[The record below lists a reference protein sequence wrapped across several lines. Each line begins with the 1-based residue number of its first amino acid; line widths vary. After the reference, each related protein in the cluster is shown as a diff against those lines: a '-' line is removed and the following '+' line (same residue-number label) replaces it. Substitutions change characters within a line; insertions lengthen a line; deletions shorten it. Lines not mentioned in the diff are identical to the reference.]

1 MGAAGDS
8 IDTESDP
15 LGMLSPTE
23 ETADESQLSWR
34 EKRRLRKERKQQEQA
49 RKVAEK
55 AGVIHDLVMDDIE
68 LGEDF
73 EELDTYPVS
82 PPFSY
87 VRILFDKRDYSRFY
101 YVVEPKASEQ
111 EKQDLQTIQD
121 VLQRALNIS
130 RETLEEGQDEFLHQA
145 VDDIL
150 DAYRLPSRKSNR
162 EKIHYYIE
170 RDLVGYGRIDTM
182 MHDPN
187 IEDVSCD
194 GPGVE
199 VFVYHRRFESL
210 RTNVLWTDEFELER
224 YIIRMAQRCGKHI
237 SIAEPLLDATLMD
250 GSRIV
255 MTLGREVST
264 KGSTFTIRRFRDEPF
279 TPVDLLDFKTYSAM
293 QIAFFWLA
301 MQYGMSM
308 LFVGGTASGKTTSL
322 NACSLFLPWQHKI
335 VSIEET
341 RELNLPHPNWI
352 PGCTR
357 EGFGGESA
365 MAGVKAPGVVDM
377 YDLLRAA
384 LRERPEYIIV
394 GEIRGA
400 EAYVLFQAMATGHT
414 TYSTFHADSIQSL
427 VHRLENKPIEIPRVL
442 IPSLDA
448 ISIQIQTRVG
458 GKRVRRGKN
467 IVEIIGIDPHSH
479 ELLTNEAFRW
489 DNKTDEFVFTGK
501 SYVFEKIM
509 MKANLNRVE
518 IMDETKRRQLVLEWC
533 LKKGIRDFRDFA
545 RVVSEYYV
553 HPEDVMRQV
562 YADLQV
568 GGRRRRR
575 RAVQRDLD
583 LSGVREEAEGVD
595 LTEFPTGVQQK
606 FQKRMAQEEARR
618 AKAEVS
624 ITDAAEEARPALEA
638 KETAQRAKAEAK
650 LDRDLLKAQ
659 ARYAPLRQLG
669 PIAAQLGLADV
680 SNLSVVREAGRLLK
694 SCNRELVARAKSE
707 AKLVKLAGNP
717 EKQAQTAAKE
727 EARQAKA
734 MTKLQGELAKRVGR
748 SANPSWWHRFK
759 K

>member
-1 MGAAGDS
+1 MSAASETLDAGS
-8 IDTESDP
+8 GL
-15 LGMLSPTE
+15 LGVE
-23 ETADESQLSWR
+23 EEKVDESKLSWLQR
-34 EKRRLRKERKQQEQA
+34 RRLNKQRKAEERK
-49 RKVAEK
+49 RKAAEK
-55 AGVIHDLVMDDIE
+55 EGVIHDLVMDDIE
-68 LGEDF
+68 IGEDF
-73 EELDTYPVS
+73 EELDTYPVR

-87 VRILFDKRDYSRFY
+87 VRVLFDKRDYSRFY
-101 YVVEPKASEQ
+101 YVVEPKATKQ
-111 EKQDLQTIQD
+111 ETEDLNTIKE
-121 VLQRALNIS
+121 VLQRALNINK
-130 RETLEEGQDEFLHQA
+130 ETLDESQEDFLKQA

-150 DAYRLPSRKSNR
+150 DSYRLKSRKSNR
-162 EKIHYYIE
+162 DKIHYYIE
-170 RDLVGYGRIDTM
+170 RDLIGYGLIETM
-182 MHDPN
+182 MRDPN

-199 VFVYHRRFESL
+199 IFVYHRRFESL
-210 RTNVLWTDEFELER
+210 RTNVMWEDELELEQ

-279 TPVDLLDFKTYSAM
+279 TPVDLLEFKTFSSM

-357 EGFGGESA
+357 QGFGGESGGT
-365 MAGVKAPGVVDM
+365 GVKAAGEVDM

-442 IPSLDA
+442 IPALDG

-458 GKRVRRGKN
+458 GKRVRRNKG
-467 IVEIIGIDPHSH
+467 IIEIIGIDPHSH

-489 DNKTDEFVFTGK
+489 DNTVDEFLFTGK
-501 SYVFEKIM
+501 SYILEKIM

-518 IMDETKRRQLVLEWC
+518 IMDEMKRRQLVIEWC
-533 LKKGIRDFRDFA
+533 LKKSIRDYKDFA
-545 RVVSEYYV
+545 RVVAEYYV

-562 YADLQV
+562 YEDMQV
-568 GGRRRRR
+568 GGKKRRRK
-575 RAVQRDLD
+575 VEDRDLD
-583 LSGVREEAEGVD
+583 LSRSDDDEVDVSDFPPKVR
-595 LTEFPTGVQQK
+595 QK
-606 FQKRMAQEEARR
+606 YQTR
-618 AKAEVS
+618 
-624 ITDAAEEARPALEA
+624 EA
-638 KETAQRAKAEAK
+638 KEQATRAKNDAKISQTDDPTKRAKLIAKEEVRREKVEAKLENDMIKDQAYYVPLKQLKPLAKQIDLGDVSSLNDVEGRRVLKSVRSELNKRAKAEAK
-650 LDRDLLKAQ
+650 IANLSDDKKSSAIENEESRKEKAMVSLK
-659 ARYAPLRQLG
+659 
-669 PIAAQLGLADV
+669 
-680 SNLSVVREAGRLLK
+680 SNLA
-694 SCNRELVARAKSE
+694 NRV
-707 AKLVKLAGNP
+707 
-717 EKQAQTAAKE
+717 Q
-727 EARQAKA
+727 
-734 MTKLQGELAKRVGR
+734 R
-748 SANPSWWHRFK
+748 SANPRWWHK
-759 K
+759 WL

>member
-1 MGAAGDS
+1 MSASKETLDAGS
-8 IDTESDP
+8 TLIE
-15 LGMLSPTE
+15 E
-23 ETADESQLSWR
+23 ETQEVDESKLSWLER
-34 EKRRLRKERKQQEQA
+34 RRLKKQRAAAQ
-49 RKVAEK
+49 KS
-55 AGVIHDLVMDDIE
+55 GVIHDLVMDDIE
-68 LGEDF
+68 IGEDF
-73 EELDTYPVS
+73 EELDTYPVR

-87 VRILFDKRDYSRFY
+87 VRVLFDKRDYSRFY
-101 YVVEPKASEQ
+101 YVVEPKASKQ
-111 EKQDLQTIQD
+111 ELDDLETIKT
-121 VLQRALNIS
+121 VLQRALNIN
-130 RETLEEGQDEFLHQA
+130 RETLDETQEDFLKQA

-150 DAYRLPSRKSNR
+150 NSYRLPSRKSNR
-162 EKIHYYIE
+162 AKIHYYIE
-170 RDLVGYGRIDTM
+170 RDLIGYGKIETM
-182 MHDPN
+182 MRDPN

-199 VFVYHRRFESL
+199 IFVYHRRFESL
-210 RTNVLWTDEFELER
+210 RTNVMWEDELELEQ

-279 TPVDLLDFKTYSAM
+279 TPVDLLEFKTFSSM

-357 EGFGGESA
+357 QGFGGEGSSGGGKSA
-365 MAGVKAPGVVDM
+365 GEVDM

-394 GEIRGA
+394 GEIRGE

-442 IPSLDA
+442 IPALDG

-458 GKRVRRGKN
+458 GKRVRRNKA

-489 DNKTDEFVFTGK
+489 DNTIDEYVFTGK
-501 SYVFEKIM
+501 SYIFEKIM

-518 IMDETKRRQLVLEWC
+518 IMDETKRRQLVIEWC
-533 LKKGIRDFRDFA
+533 LKKGIRDYKDFA
-545 RVVSEYYV
+545 RVVAEYYV

-562 YADLQV
+562 YEDMQV
-568 GGRRRRR
+568 GGKKRRRKVEDRN
-575 RAVQRDLD
+575 LD
-583 LSGVREEAEGVD
+583 LSSEDDDVDVGDFPPNVR
-595 LTEFPTGVQQK
+595 QK
-606 FQKRMAQEEARR
+606 YQKR
-618 AKAEVS
+618 
-624 ITDAAEEARPALEA
+624 EA
-638 KETAQRAKAEAK
+638 KEQATRAKNDAKVSQTDDPTKRSKLISNEEIRRDKVEIKLQNDLLKDQAYYVPLKQLTPLAKEIDLGDISSLNEVEGRRMLNGVRSELNKRASAAVKIEKSSDDMQRAKAVE
-650 LDRDLLKAQ
+650 
-659 ARYAPLRQLG
+659 
-669 PIAAQLGLADV
+669 
-680 SNLSVVREAGRLLK
+680 N
-694 SCNRELVARAKSE
+694 
-707 AKLVKLAGNP
+707 
-717 EKQAQTAAKE
+717 E
-727 EARQAKA
+727 EARMSKA
-734 MTKLQGELAKRVGR
+734 MVGLKSSLANRVQR
-748 SANPSWWHRFK
+748 SANPRWWHK
-759 K
+759 WL

>member
-1 MGAAGDS
+1 MSAASETLDAGS
-8 IDTESDP
+8 GL
-15 LGMLSPTE
+15 LGVE
-23 ETADESQLSWR
+23 EEKVDESKLSWLQR
-34 EKRRLRKERKQQEQA
+34 RRLNKQRKAEERK
-49 RKVAEK
+49 RKAAEK
-55 AGVIHDLVMDDIE
+55 EGVIHDLVMDDIE
-68 LGEDF
+68 IGEDF
-73 EELDTYPVS
+73 EELDTYPVR

-87 VRILFDKRDYSRFY
+87 VRVLFDKRDYSRFY
-101 YVVEPKASEQ
+101 YVVEPKATKQ
-111 EKQDLQTIQD
+111 ETEDLNTIKE
-121 VLQRALNIS
+121 VLQRALNINK
-130 RETLEEGQDEFLHQA
+130 ETLDESQEDFLKQA

-150 DAYRLPSRKSNR
+150 DSYRLKSRKSNR
-162 EKIHYYIE
+162 DKIHYYIE
-170 RDLVGYGRIDTM
+170 RDLIGYGLIETM
-182 MHDPN
+182 MRDPN

-199 VFVYHRRFESL
+199 IFVYHRRFESL
-210 RTNVLWTDEFELER
+210 RTNIMWEDELELEQ

-279 TPVDLLDFKTYSAM
+279 TPVDLLEFKTFSSM

-357 EGFGGESA
+357 QGFGGESGGT
-365 MAGVKAPGVVDM
+365 GVKAAGEVDM

-442 IPSLDA
+442 IPALDG

-458 GKRVRRGKN
+458 GKRVRRNKG
-467 IVEIIGIDPHSH
+467 IIEIIGIDPHSH

-489 DNKTDEFVFTGK
+489 DNTVDEFLFTGK
-501 SYVFEKIM
+501 SYILEKIM

-518 IMDETKRRQLVLEWC
+518 IMDEMKRRQLVIEWC
-533 LKKGIRDFRDFA
+533 LKKSIRDYKDFA
-545 RVVSEYYV
+545 RVVAEYYV

-562 YADLQV
+562 YEDMQV
-568 GGRRRRR
+568 GGKKRRRK
-575 RAVQRDLD
+575 VEDRDLD
-583 LSGVREEAEGVD
+583 LSRSDDDEVDVSDFPPKVR
-595 LTEFPTGVQQK
+595 QK
-606 FQKRMAQEEARR
+606 YQTR
-618 AKAEVS
+618 
-624 ITDAAEEARPALEA
+624 EA
-638 KETAQRAKAEAK
+638 KEQATRAKNDAKISQTDDPTKRAKLIAKEEVRREKVEAKLENDMIKDQAYYVPLKQLKPLAKQIDLGDVSSLNDVEGRRVLKSVRSELNKRAKAEAK
-650 LDRDLLKAQ
+650 IANLSDDKKSSAIENEESRKEKAMVSLK
-659 ARYAPLRQLG
+659 
-669 PIAAQLGLADV
+669 
-680 SNLSVVREAGRLLK
+680 SNLA
-694 SCNRELVARAKSE
+694 NRV
-707 AKLVKLAGNP
+707 
-717 EKQAQTAAKE
+717 Q
-727 EARQAKA
+727 
-734 MTKLQGELAKRVGR
+734 R
-748 SANPSWWHRFK
+748 SANPRWWHK
-759 K
+759 WL

>member
-1 MGAAGDS
+1 MSASKETLDAGS
-8 IDTESDP
+8 SL
-15 LGMLSPTE
+15 LGE
-23 ETADESQLSWR
+23 EQQIDESKLSWLQ
-34 EKRRLRKERKQQEQA
+34 RRKLRKQRA
-49 RKVAEK
+49 AAEK
-55 AGVIHDLVMDDIE
+55 DGVIHDLVMDDIE
-68 LGEDF
+68 IGEDF
-73 EELDTYPVS
+73 EELDTYPVY

-87 VRILFDKRDYSRFY
+87 VRVLFDKRDYSRFY
-101 YVVEPKASEQ
+101 YVVEPKASKQEQ
-111 EKQDLQTIQD
+111 EDLDTIKT
-121 VLQRALNIS
+121 VLQRALNIN
-130 RETLEEGQDEFLHQA
+130 RETLEETQEDFLKQA

-150 DAYRLPSRKSNR
+150 DSYRLKSRKSNR
-162 EKIHYYIE
+162 AKIHYFIE
-170 RDLVGYGRIDTM
+170 RDLIGYGKIDTM
-182 MHDPN
+182 MRDPN

-199 VFVYHRRFESL
+199 IFVYHRRFESL
-210 RTNVLWTDEFELER
+210 RTNVMWEDELELEQ
-224 YIIRMAQRCGKHI
+224 YLIRMAQRCGKHI

-279 TPVDLLDFKTYSAM
+279 TPVDLLEFKTFSSM

-357 EGFGGESA
+357 QGFGGEGSA
-365 MAGVKAPGVVDM
+365 GGGKAAGEVDM

-442 IPSLDA
+442 IPALDG

-458 GKRVRRGKN
+458 GKRVRRNKG
-467 IVEIIGIDPHSH
+467 IIEIIGIDPHSH

-489 DNKTDEFVFTGK
+489 DNTVDEYIFTGK
-501 SYVFEKIM
+501 SYIFEKIM

-518 IMDETKRRQLVLEWC
+518 IMDETKRRQLVIEWC
-533 LKKGIRDFRDFA
+533 LKKGIRDYKDFA
-545 RVVSEYYV
+545 RVVAEYYV

-562 YADLQV
+562 YEDMQV
-568 GGRRRRR
+568 GGKKRRKKV
-575 RAVQRDLD
+575 ADRDMD
-583 LSGVREEAEGVD
+583 LSRDEEEVDVADFPPKVRQKYQTREAKEQATRAKND
-595 LTEFPTGVQQK
+595 ANISKTDDPT
-606 FQKRMAQEEARR
+606 KRSKLIANEEARR
-618 AKAEVS
+618 EKV
-624 ITDAAEEARPALEA
+624 EARLQNDLLKDQAYYVPLKQLTPLA
-638 KETAQRAKAEAK
+638 KDIDLGDVSSLNDVEGRRMLKNVRAELNKRAKATMNIEKLTDEKRSKAVEAEES
-650 LDRDLLKAQ
+650 RVNKAM
-659 ARYAPLRQLG
+659 
-669 PIAAQLGLADV
+669 V
-680 SNLSVVREAGRLLK
+680 SLK
-694 SCNRELVARAKSE
+694 SSLANRV
-707 AKLVKLAGNP
+707 
-717 EKQAQTAAKE
+717 Q
-727 EARQAKA
+727 
-734 MTKLQGELAKRVGR
+734 R
-748 SANPSWWHRFK
+748 SANPRWWHK
-759 K
+759 WL

>member
-1 MGAAGDS
+1 MSAAKETMDGASALIGEEEEQ
-8 IDTESDP
+8 ID
-15 LGMLSPTE
+15 
-23 ETADESQLSWR
+23 ETKLSWR
-34 EKRRLRKERKQQEQA
+34 ERRRLNKQRKAEAKKRKA
-49 RKVAEK
+49 AEK
-55 AGVIHDLVMDDIE
+55 DGVIHDLVMDDIE
-68 LGEDF
+68 IGEDF
-73 EELDTYPVS
+73 EELDTYPVR

-87 VRILFDKRDYSRFY
+87 VRVLFDKRDYSRFY
-101 YVVEPKASEQ
+101 YVVEPKATKQ
-111 EKQDLQTIQD
+111 ENEDLQTIKD
-121 VLQRALNIS
+121 VLQRALNIE
-130 RETLEEGQDEFLHQA
+130 RDTLDESQEDFLKQA

-150 DAYRLPSRKSNR
+150 DSYRLKSRKSNR
-162 EKIHYYIE
+162 QKIHYYIE
-170 RDLVGYGRIDTM
+170 RDLIGYGKIDTM
-182 MHDPN
+182 MKDPN

-199 VFVYHRRFESL
+199 IFVYHRRFESL
-210 RTNVLWTDEFELER
+210 RTNVMWEDELELEQ

-279 TPVDLLDFKTYSAM
+279 TPVDLLEFKTFSSM

-357 EGFGGESA
+357 QGFGGESA
-365 MAGVKAPGVVDM
+365 GSGTKAPGEVDM

-442 IPSLDA
+442 IPALDG

-458 GKRVRRGKN
+458 GKRVRRNKG
-467 IVEIIGIDPHSH
+467 IIEIIGIDPHSH

-489 DNKTDEFVFTGK
+489 DNTVDEYIFTGK
-501 SYVFEKIM
+501 SYIFEKIM

-518 IMDETKRRQLVLEWC
+518 IMDETKRRQLVIEWC
-533 LKKGIRDFRDFA
+533 LKKGIRDYKDFA
-545 RVVSEYYV
+545 RVVAEYYV
-553 HPEDVMRQV
+553 HPEDVMRRV
-562 YADLQV
+562 YEDMQV
-568 GGRRRRR
+568 GGKKRRRK
-575 RAVQRDLD
+575 VEDRDLD
-583 LSGVREEAEGVD
+583 LSRSDDSEVDVADFPPKVR
-595 LTEFPTGVQQK
+595 QK
-606 FQKRMAQEEARR
+606 YQTR
-618 AKAEVS
+618 
-624 ITDAAEEARPALEA
+624 EA
-638 KETAQRAKAEAK
+638 KEQASRAKNDAK
-650 LDRDLLKAQ
+650 ISQTDDPTKRANLIAKEEQRRTKVETRLQSDLLKDQ
-659 ARYAPLRQLG
+659 AYYVPLKQLK
-669 PIAAQLGLADV
+669 PLAKQISLGDV
-680 SNLSVVREAGRLLK
+680 SSLNEVEGRRMLK
-694 SCNRELVARAKSE
+694 DIRSEMNKKSKAETKISKLDASDSKEKAISSEEDRASKALNSLK
-707 AKLVKLAGNP
+707 AKLAN
-717 EKQAQTAAKE
+717 
-727 EARQAKA
+727 
-734 MTKLQGELAKRVGR
+734 RVQR
-748 SANPSWWHRFK
+748 SANPRWWHSWL
-759 K
+759 

>member
-23 ETADESQLSWR
+23 ETVDESQLSWR
-34 EKRRLRKERKQQEQA
+34 EKRRLRKVRKQQEQA
-49 RKVAEK
+49 RKGAEK

-130 RETLEEGQDEFLHQA
+130 RETLEEGQEEFLHQA

-170 RDLVGYGRIDTM
+170 RDLVGYGLIDTM

-210 RTNVLWTDEFELER
+210 RTNVLWSDEFELER

-458 GKRVRRGKN
+458 GKRVRRCKN

-489 DNKTDEFVFTGK
+489 DNATDEFVFTGK
-501 SYVFEKIM
+501 SYVLEKIM
-509 MKANLNRVE
+509 LKANLNRVE
-518 IMDETKRRQLVLEWC
+518 IMDEIKRRQLVMEWC
-533 LKKGIRDFRDFA
+533 LKKSIRDYRDFA

-553 HPEDVMRQV
+553 HPEDVMRRV

-568 GGRRRRR
+568 GGRKRRRK
-575 RAVQRDLD
+575 VKERDLD
-583 LSGVREEAEGVD
+583 LSGAGAADEGVD
-595 LTEFPTGVQQK
+595 IAEFPAGVQQK
-606 FQKRMAQEEARR
+606 FQKRFAKEEAARAKADARAAATDDEAKRAKLEAKEAARR
-618 AKAEVS
+618 AKS
-624 ITDAAEEARPALEA
+624 DAYLE
-638 KETAQRAKAEAK
+638 
-650 LDRDLLKAQ
+650 RDMLKAQ
-659 ARYAPLRQLG
+659 MRYAPLRQLT
-669 PIAAQLGLADV
+669 PAVAQLGIGDV
-680 SNLSVVREAGRLLK
+680 SSLSVREAGRMLK
-694 SCNRELVARAKSE
+694 SCNRELSARNKAE
-707 AKLVKLAGNP
+707 ARQVKLASSP
-717 EKQAQTAAKE
+717 DKQASAAAKE

-734 MTKLQGELAKRVGR
+734 TTKLQAELAKRVER
-748 SANPSWWHRFK
+748 SANPSWWHRWF
-759 K
+759 

>member
-1 MGAAGDS
+1 MSASKETLDAGS
-8 IDTESDP
+8 SLI
-15 LGMLSPTE
+15 E
-23 ETADESQLSWR
+23 EEAQEVDESKLSWLER
-34 EKRRLRKERKQQEQA
+34 RRLKKQRAAAQ
-49 RKVAEK
+49 KS
-55 AGVIHDLVMDDIE
+55 GVIHDLVMDDIE
-68 LGEDF
+68 IGEDF
-73 EELDTYPVS
+73 EELDTYPVH

-87 VRILFDKRDYSRFY
+87 VRVLFDKRDYSRFY
-101 YVVEPKASEQ
+101 YVVEPKASKQ
-111 EKQDLQTIQD
+111 ELEDLDTIKT
-121 VLQRALNIS
+121 VLQRALNIN
-130 RETLEEGQDEFLHQA
+130 RETLEETQEDFLKQA

-150 DAYRLPSRKSNR
+150 NSYRLPSRKSNR
-162 EKIHYYIE
+162 AKIHYYIE
-170 RDLVGYGRIDTM
+170 RDMIGYGKIETM
-182 MHDPN
+182 MRDPN

-199 VFVYHRRFESL
+199 IFVYHRRFESL
-210 RTNVLWTDEFELER
+210 RTNVMWEDELELER

-279 TPVDLLDFKTYSAM
+279 TPVDLLEFKTFSSM

-357 EGFGGESA
+357 QGFGGEGSSGGGKA
-365 MAGVKAPGVVDM
+365 AGEVDM

-394 GEIRGA
+394 GEIRGE

-442 IPSLDA
+442 IPALDG
-448 ISIQIQTRVG
+448 ISIQIQTRIS
-458 GKRVRRGKN
+458 GKRVRRNKA

-489 DNKTDEFVFTGK
+489 DNKTDEYVFTGK
-501 SYVFEKIM
+501 SYIFEKIM

-518 IMDETKRRQLVLEWC
+518 IMDETKRRQLVIEWC
-533 LKKGIRDFRDFA
+533 LKKGIRDYKDFA
-545 RVVSEYYV
+545 RVVAEYYV

-562 YADLQV
+562 YEDMQV
-568 GGRRRRR
+568 GGKKRRRK
-575 RAVQRDLD
+575 VEERDLD
-583 LSGVREEAEGVD
+583 LSSEDDDDVDVGDFPPNVR
-595 LTEFPTGVQQK
+595 QK
-606 FQKRMAQEEARR
+606 YQKR
-618 AKAEVS
+618 
-624 ITDAAEEARPALEA
+624 EA
-638 KETAQRAKAEAK
+638 KEQATRAKNDAKVSQTDDPTKRSKLISNEEIRRDKIEIKLQNDLLKDQAYYVPLKQLIPLAKEIDLGDISSLNEVEGRRMLKGVRSELNKRVSAAVKIEKSSDDMQRAKAVE
-650 LDRDLLKAQ
+650 
-659 ARYAPLRQLG
+659 
-669 PIAAQLGLADV
+669 
-680 SNLSVVREAGRLLK
+680 N
-694 SCNRELVARAKSE
+694 
-707 AKLVKLAGNP
+707 
-717 EKQAQTAAKE
+717 E
-727 EARQAKA
+727 EARMPKA
-734 MTKLQGELAKRVGR
+734 MIGLKSSLANRVQR
-748 SANPSWWHRFK
+748 SANPRWWHK
-759 K
+759 WL

>member
-1 MGAAGDS
+1 MSAAKETMENAS
-8 IDTESDP
+8 SL
-15 LGMLSPTE
+15 LGE
-23 ETADESQLSWR
+23 QDEQIDESKLSWLQR
-34 EKRRLRKERKQQEQA
+34 RKLNKQRKAEAKKRKA
-49 RKVAEK
+49 AENE
-55 AGVIHDLVMDDIE
+55 GVIHDLVMDDIE
-68 LGEDF
+68 IGEDF
-73 EELDTYPVS
+73 EELDTYPVY

-87 VRILFDKRDYSRFY
+87 VRVLFDKRDYSRFY
-101 YVVEPKASEQ
+101 YVVEPKASKQ
-111 EKQDLQTIQD
+111 EKEDLDTIKL
-121 VLQRALNIS
+121 VLQRALNIN
-130 RETLEEGQDEFLHQA
+130 RETLDETQEDFLKQA

-150 DAYRLPSRKSNR
+150 DSYRLKSRKSNR

-170 RDLVGYGRIDTM
+170 RDLLGYGKIDTM
-182 MHDPN
+182 MKDPN

-199 VFVYHRRFESL
+199 IFVYHRRFESL
-210 RTNVLWTDEFELER
+210 RTNVMWEDELELEQ

-237 SIAEPLLDATLMD
+237 SIAAPLLDATLMD

-279 TPVDLLDFKTYSAM
+279 TPVDLLEFKTFSSM

-357 EGFGGESA
+357 QGFGGESSGSGEKA
-365 MAGVKAPGVVDM
+365 AGEVDM

-442 IPSLDA
+442 IPALDG

-458 GKRVRRGKN
+458 GKRVRRNKA

-479 ELLTNEAFRW
+479 ELLTNEAFRR
-489 DNKTDEFVFTGK
+489 DNKTDEYVFTGK
-501 SYVFEKIM
+501 SYIFEKIM
-509 MKANLNRVE
+509 VKANLNRVE
-518 IMDETKRRQLVLEWC
+518 IMDETKRRQLVMEWC
-533 LKKGIRDFRDFA
+533 LKKGIRDYKDFA
-545 RVVSEYYV
+545 KVVAEYYV
-553 HPEDVMRQV
+553 HPEDVMRKV
-562 YADLQV
+562 YEDMQV
-568 GGRRRRR
+568 GGKKRRRK
-575 RAVQRDLD
+575 VEDRDMD
-583 LSGVREEAEGVD
+583 LSRDDEEVD
-595 LTEFPTGVQQK
+595 VGDFPPKARQK
-606 FQKRMAQEEARR
+606 YQTR
-618 AKAEVS
+618 
-624 ITDAAEEARPALEA
+624 EA
-638 KETAQRAKAEAK
+638 KEQATRARNDAKISQTDDPTKRAKLIKNEESRREK
-650 LDRDLLKAQ
+650 IELRLQNDLLKDQ
-659 ARYAPLRQLG
+659 AYYAPLKQLVPLTKEVDIG
-669 PIAAQLGLADV
+669 DV
-680 SNLSVVREAGRLLK
+680 SSLNEVEGRRILKRVLSEINARTKAAMNIEKSDEGQRSAAVEAEETRQSK
-694 SCNRELVARAKSE
+694 ALVALKTN
-707 AKLVKLAGNP
+707 LAN
-717 EKQAQTAAKE
+717 
-727 EARQAKA
+727 
-734 MTKLQGELAKRVGR
+734 RVQR
-748 SANPSWWHRFK
+748 SANPRWWHK
-759 K
+759 WL

>member
-1 MGAAGDS
+1 MSASKETLDAGS
-8 IDTESDP
+8 TLI
-15 LGMLSPTE
+15 E
-23 ETADESQLSWR
+23 EQSQEVDESKLSWL
-34 EKRRLRKERKQQEQA
+34 ERRQLKKQRAAAQ
-49 RKVAEK
+49 KS
-55 AGVIHDLVMDDIE
+55 GVIHDLVMDDIE
-68 LGEDF
+68 IGEDF
-73 EELDTYPVS
+73 EELDTYPVR

-87 VRILFDKRDYSRFY
+87 VRVLFDKRDYSRFY
-101 YVVEPKASEQ
+101 YVVEPKASKQ
-111 EKQDLQTIQD
+111 ELEDLDTIKT
-121 VLQRALNIS
+121 VLQRALNIN
-130 RETLEEGQDEFLHQA
+130 RETLEETQEDFLKQA

-150 DAYRLPSRKSNR
+150 NSYRLPSRKSNR
-162 EKIHYYIE
+162 AKIHYYIE
-170 RDLVGYGRIDTM
+170 RDMIGYGKIETM
-182 MHDPN
+182 MRDPN

-199 VFVYHRRFESL
+199 IFVYHRRFESL
-210 RTNVLWTDEFELER
+210 RTNVMWEDELELEQ

-264 KGSTFTIRRFRDEPF
+264 RGSTFTIRRFRDEPF
-279 TPVDLLDFKTYSAM
+279 TPVDLLEFKTFSSM

-357 EGFGGESA
+357 QGFGGEGSSGGGKA
-365 MAGVKAPGVVDM
+365 AGEVDM

-394 GEIRGA
+394 GEIRGE

-442 IPSLDA
+442 IPALDG

-458 GKRVRRGKN
+458 GKRVRRNKA

-489 DNKTDEFVFTGK
+489 DNTIDEYVFTGK
-501 SYVFEKIM
+501 SYIFEKIM

-518 IMDETKRRQLVLEWC
+518 IMDETKRRQLVIEWC
-533 LKKGIRDFRDFA
+533 LKKGIRDYKDFA
-545 RVVSEYYV
+545 RVVAEYYV

-562 YADLQV
+562 YEDMQV
-568 GGRRRRR
+568 GGKKRRRK
-575 RAVQRDLD
+575 VEDRDLD
-583 LSGVREEAEGVD
+583 LSSEDDDVDVGDFPPNVRQKYQKREAKEQATRAKNDAKVSQTDDPTKRSKLISNEETRRDKVEIKLQNDLLKDQAYYVPLKQLTPLAKEIDLGDISSLNEVEGRRMLNGVRSE
-595 LTEFPTGVQQK
+595 LN
-606 FQKRMAQEEARR
+606 KRASAAVKIEKSSDDMKR
-618 AKAEVS
+618 AKAVENEV
-624 ITDAAEEARPALEA
+624 ARMS
-638 KETAQRAKAEAK
+638 KAIV
-650 LDRDLLKAQ
+650 
-659 ARYAPLRQLG
+659 G
-669 PIAAQLGLADV
+669 
-680 SNLSVVREAGRLLK
+680 LK
-694 SCNRELVARAKSE
+694 SSLANRV
-707 AKLVKLAGNP
+707 
-717 EKQAQTAAKE
+717 Q
-727 EARQAKA
+727 
-734 MTKLQGELAKRVGR
+734 R
-748 SANPSWWHRFK
+748 SANPRWWHK
-759 K
+759 WL

>member
-1 MGAAGDS
+1 MSAAKETLDGASGL
-8 IDTESDP
+8 I
-15 LGMLSPTE
+15 GVE
-23 ETADESQLSWR
+23 EEQIDESKLSWR
-34 EKRRLRKERKQQEQA
+34 ERRKLNKQRKAEAKKRKA
-49 RKVAEK
+49 AEK
-55 AGVIHDLVMDDIE
+55 DGVIHDLVMDDIE
-68 LGEDF
+68 IGEDF
-73 EELDTYPVS
+73 EELDTYPVR

-87 VRILFDKRDYSRFY
+87 VRVLFDKRDYSRFY
-101 YVVEPKASEQ
+101 YVVEPKKTKQ
-111 EKQDLQTIQD
+111 EKEDLQVIKD
-121 VLQRALNIS
+121 VLQRALNIE
-130 RETLEEGQDEFLHQA
+130 RETLDESQEDFLKQA

-150 DAYRLPSRKSNR
+150 DSYRLKSRKSNR
-162 EKIHYYIE
+162 DKIHYYIE
-170 RDLVGYGRIDTM
+170 RDLIGYGKIDTM
-182 MHDPN
+182 MLDPN

-199 VFVYHRRFESL
+199 IFVYHRRFESL
-210 RTNVLWTDEFELER
+210 RTNVMWEDELELEQ

-279 TPVDLLDFKTYSAM
+279 TPVDLLEFKTFSSM

-357 EGFGGESA
+357 QGFGGESA
-365 MAGVKAPGVVDM
+365 GSGVKAAGEVDM

-442 IPSLDA
+442 IPALDG

-458 GKRVRRGKN
+458 GKRVRRNKG
-467 IVEIIGIDPHSH
+467 IIEIIGIDPHSH

-489 DNKTDEFVFTGK
+489 DNTVDEFVFTGK
-501 SYVFEKIM
+501 SYIFEKIM

-518 IMDETKRRQLVLEWC
+518 IMDETKRRQLVIEWC
-533 LKKGIRDFRDFA
+533 LKKGIRDYKDFA
-545 RVVSEYYV
+545 RVVAEYYV

-562 YADLQV
+562 YEDMQV
-568 GGRRRRR
+568 GGKKRRRKVEERN
-575 RAVQRDLD
+575 LD
-583 LSGVREEAEGVD
+583 LSSSDDSEVDVSDFPPKVRQKYQTREAKEQATRAKSDAKISQTDDPTKRANLIAKEEQRREKVETRLQSD
-595 LTEFPTGVQQK
+595 LLKDQGYYVPLKQLKPLAKQISLGDVSSLNDV
-606 FQKRMAQEEARR
+606 EARR
-618 AKAEVS
+618 MLKDVRSEMNKKSKAETNIS
-624 ITDAAEEARPALEA
+624 KLEA
-638 KETAQRAKAEAK
+638 SDKKEKAISSEEDRASKALNSLKAK
-650 LDRDLLKAQ
+650 LA
-659 ARYAPLRQLG
+659 
-669 PIAAQLGLADV
+669 
-680 SNLSVVREAGRLLK
+680 
-694 SCNRELVARAKSE
+694 NRV
-707 AKLVKLAGNP
+707 
-717 EKQAQTAAKE
+717 Q
-727 EARQAKA
+727 
-734 MTKLQGELAKRVGR
+734 R
-748 SANPSWWHRFK
+748 SANPRWWHSWL
-759 K
+759 

>member
-1 MGAAGDS
+1 MSAAKETMDEASALIG
-8 IDTESDP
+8 
-15 LGMLSPTE
+15 E
-23 ETADESQLSWR
+23 EEEQIDESKLSWR
-34 EKRRLRKERKQQEQA
+34 ERRKLNKQRKAEAKKRKA
-49 RKVAEK
+49 AEK
-55 AGVIHDLVMDDIE
+55 DGVIHDLVMDDIE
-68 LGEDF
+68 IGEDF
-73 EELDTYPVS
+73 EELDTYPVR
-82 PPFSY
+82 PPYSY
-87 VRILFDKRDYSRFY
+87 VRVLFDKRDYSRFY
-101 YVVEPKASEQ
+101 YVVEPKASKQ
-111 EKQDLQTIQD
+111 EKEDLQTIKD
-121 VLQRALNIS
+121 VLQRALNIE
-130 RETLEEGQDEFLHQA
+130 RDTLDESQEEFLKQA

-150 DAYRLPSRKSNR
+150 DSYRLKSRKSNR

-170 RDLVGYGRIDTM
+170 RDLIGYGKIDTM
-182 MHDPN
+182 MKDPN

-199 VFVYHRRFESL
+199 IFVYHRRFESL
-210 RTNVLWTDEFELER
+210 RTNVMWEDELELEQ

-279 TPVDLLDFKTYSAM
+279 TPVDLLEFKTFSSM

-357 EGFGGESA
+357 QGFGGESA
-365 MAGVKAPGVVDM
+365 GSGTKAPGEVDM

-442 IPSLDA
+442 IPALDG

-458 GKRVRRGKN
+458 GKRVRRNKG
-467 IVEIIGIDPHSH
+467 IIEIIGIDPHSH

-489 DNKTDEFVFTGK
+489 DNTVDEYVFTGK
-501 SYVFEKIM
+501 SYIFEKIM

-518 IMDETKRRQLVLEWC
+518 IMDETKRRQLVIEWC
-533 LKKGIRDFRDFA
+533 LKKGIRDYKDFA
-545 RVVSEYYV
+545 KVVAEYYV
-553 HPEDVMRQV
+553 HPEDVMRRV
-562 YADLQV
+562 YEDMQV
-568 GGRRRRR
+568 GGKKRRRK
-575 RAVQRDLD
+575 VEDRDLD
-583 LSGVREEAEGVD
+583 LSRSDDSEVDVSDFPPKVR
-595 LTEFPTGVQQK
+595 QK
-606 FQKRMAQEEARR
+606 YQTR
-618 AKAEVS
+618 
-624 ITDAAEEARPALEA
+624 EA
-638 KETAQRAKAEAK
+638 KE
-650 LDRDLLKAQ
+650 Q
-659 ARYAPLRQLG
+659 A
-669 PIAAQLGLADV
+669 
-680 SNLSVVREAGRLLK
+680 
-694 SCNRELVARAKSE
+694 ARAKND
-707 AKLVKLAGNP
+707 AKIS
-717 EKQAQTAAKE
+717 QTDDPTKRANLIAKE
-727 EARQAKA
+727 EQRRVKVE
-734 MTKLQGELAKRVGR
+734 TKLQGDLLKNQAYYVPLKQLKPLAKQISLGNVSSLNEVEGRRMLKDVSSEMNKRSKAETKISKLDASDSKEKAISSEEERASKALNSLKARLANRVQR
-748 SANPSWWHRFK
+748 SANPRWWHSWL
-759 K
+759 

>member
-1 MGAAGDS
+1 MSAAKETLDGASALIG
-8 IDTESDP
+8 
-15 LGMLSPTE
+15 E
-23 ETADESQLSWR
+23 EEEQIDESKLSWR
-34 EKRRLRKERKQQEQA
+34 ERRRLNKQRKAEAKKRKA
-49 RKVAEK
+49 AEK
-55 AGVIHDLVMDDIE
+55 DGVIHDLVMDDIDI
-68 LGEDF
+68 GEDF
-73 EELDTYPVS
+73 EELDTYPVR

-87 VRILFDKRDYSRFY
+87 VRVLFDKRDYSRFY
-101 YVVEPKASEQ
+101 YVVEPKASKQ
-111 EKQDLQTIQD
+111 EEEDLQTIKD
-121 VLQRALNIS
+121 VLQRALNIE
-130 RETLEEGQDEFLHQA
+130 RETLDETQEEFLKQA

-150 DAYRLPSRKSNR
+150 DSYRLKSRKSNR

-170 RDLVGYGRIDTM
+170 RDLIGYGKIDTM
-182 MHDPN
+182 MRDPN

-199 VFVYHRRFESL
+199 IFVYHRRFESL
-210 RTNVLWTDEFELER
+210 RTNVMWEDEYELEQ

-279 TPVDLLDFKTYSAM
+279 TPVDLLEFKTFSSM

-357 EGFGGESA
+357 QGFGGESA
-365 MAGVKAPGVVDM
+365 GSGTKAPGEVDM

-442 IPSLDA
+442 IPALDG

-458 GKRVRRGKN
+458 GKRVRRNKG
-467 IVEIIGIDPHSH
+467 IIEIIGIDPHSH

-489 DNKTDEFVFTGK
+489 DNTVDEFVFTGK
-501 SYVFEKIM
+501 SYIFEKIM

-518 IMDETKRRQLVLEWC
+518 IMDETKRRQLVIEWC
-533 LKKGIRDFRDFA
+533 LKKGIRDYKDFA
-545 RVVSEYYV
+545 KVVAEYYV
-553 HPEDVMRQV
+553 HPEDVMRRV
-562 YADLQV
+562 YEDMQV
-568 GGRRRRR
+568 GGKKRRRK
-575 RAVQRDLD
+575 VEDRDLD
-583 LSGVREEAEGVD
+583 LSRSDDSEVDVSDFPPKVR
-595 LTEFPTGVQQK
+595 QK
-606 FQKRMAQEEARR
+606 YQTR
-618 AKAEVS
+618 
-624 ITDAAEEARPALEA
+624 EA
-638 KETAQRAKAEAK
+638 KEQAARAKNDAK
-650 LDRDLLKAQ
+650 ISQTDDPTKRANLIAKEEQRREKVETRLQNDLLKDQ
-659 ARYAPLRQLG
+659 AYYVPLKQLK
-669 PIAAQLGLADV
+669 PLAKQISLGDV
-680 SNLSVVREAGRLLK
+680 SSLNEVEGRRMLK
-694 SCNRELVARAKSE
+694 DIRSEMNKKSKSE
-707 AKLVKLAGNP
+707 TNISKLEASDKKEKAISSEEERASKALNSLKAKLAN
-717 EKQAQTAAKE
+717 
-727 EARQAKA
+727 
-734 MTKLQGELAKRVGR
+734 RVQR
-748 SANPSWWHRFK
+748 SANPRWWHSWL
-759 K
+759 

>member
-1 MGAAGDS
+1 MSAAKETMENAS
-8 IDTESDP
+8 SL
-15 LGMLSPTE
+15 LGEQE
-23 ETADESQLSWR
+23 EQIDESKLSWLQR
-34 EKRRLRKERKQQEQA
+34 RKLNKQRKAEAKKRRA
-49 RKVAEK
+49 AEK
-55 AGVIHDLVMDDIE
+55 EGVIHDLVMDDIE
-68 LGEDF
+68 IGEDF
-73 EELDTYPVS
+73 EELDTYPVY
-82 PPFSY
+82 PPYSY
-87 VRILFDKRDYSRFY
+87 VRVLFDKRDYSRFY
-101 YVVEPKASEQ
+101 YVVEPKASKQ
-111 EKQDLQTIQD
+111 EKEDLDTIKL
-121 VLQRALNIS
+121 VLQRALNIN
-130 RETLEEGQDEFLHQA
+130 RETLDESQEDFLKQA

-150 DAYRLPSRKSNR
+150 DSYRLKSRKSNR

-170 RDLVGYGRIDTM
+170 RDLIGYGKIDTM
-182 MHDPN
+182 MKDPN

-199 VFVYHRRFESL
+199 IFVYHRRFESL
-210 RTNVLWTDEFELER
+210 RTNVMWEDELVLEQ

-237 SIAEPLLDATLMD
+237 SIAAPLLDATLMD

-279 TPVDLLDFKTYSAM
+279 TPVDLLEFKTFSAM

-357 EGFGGESA
+357 QGFGGEASGSGEKA
-365 MAGVKAPGVVDM
+365 AGEVDM

-442 IPSLDA
+442 IPALDG

-458 GKRVRRGKN
+458 GKRVRRNKA

-489 DNKTDEFVFTGK
+489 DNKIDEYVFTGK
-501 SYVFEKIM
+501 SYIFEKIM
-509 MKANLNRVE
+509 VKANLNRVE
-518 IMDETKRRQLVLEWC
+518 IMDETKRRQLVIEWC
-533 LKKGIRDFRDFA
+533 LKKGIRDYKDFA
-545 RVVSEYYV
+545 KVVAEYYV
-553 HPEDVMRQV
+553 HPEDVMRKV
-562 YADLQV
+562 YEDMQV
-568 GGRRRRR
+568 GGKKRRRK
-575 RAVQRDLD
+575 VEERDMD
-583 LSGVREEAEGVD
+583 LSRDDEEVD
-595 LTEFPTGVQQK
+595 VGDFPPKTRQK
-606 FQKRMAQEEARR
+606 YQTR
-618 AKAEVS
+618 
-624 ITDAAEEARPALEA
+624 EA
-638 KETAQRAKAEAK
+638 KEQATRAKNDAK
-650 LDRDLLKAQ
+650 ISQTDDPTKRSKLISNEESRREKIELRLQNDLLKDQ
-659 ARYAPLRQLG
+659 AYYAPLKQLVPLTKEVDIG
-669 PIAAQLGLADV
+669 DV
-680 SNLSVVREAGRLLK
+680 SSLNEVEGLRILKRVLSEINARTKAAMNIEKSDEGQRSAAVEAEETRQSK
-694 SCNRELVARAKSE
+694 ALVALKTN
-707 AKLVKLAGNP
+707 LAN
-717 EKQAQTAAKE
+717 
-727 EARQAKA
+727 
-734 MTKLQGELAKRVGR
+734 RVQR
-748 SANPSWWHRFK
+748 SANPRWWHK
-759 K
+759 WL

>member
-1 MGAAGDS
+1 MSAASETLDAGSGLLGA
-8 IDTESDP
+8 
-15 LGMLSPTE
+15 E
-23 ETADESQLSWR
+23 EEKIDESKLSWLQR
-34 EKRRLRKERKQQEQA
+34 RRLNKQRKAEERK
-49 RKVAEK
+49 RKAAEK
-55 AGVIHDLVMDDIE
+55 EGVIHDLVMDDIE
-68 LGEDF
+68 IGEDF
-73 EELDTYPVS
+73 EELDTYPVR

-87 VRILFDKRDYSRFY
+87 VRVLFDKRDYSRFY
-101 YVVEPKASEQ
+101 YVVEPKATKQ
-111 EKQDLQTIQD
+111 ETEDLNTIKE
-121 VLQRALNIS
+121 VLQRALNIN
-130 RETLEEGQDEFLHQA
+130 RETLDESQEDFLKQA

-150 DAYRLPSRKSNR
+150 DSYRLKSRKSNR

-170 RDLVGYGRIDTM
+170 RDLIGYGLIETM
-182 MHDPN
+182 MRDPN

-199 VFVYHRRFESL
+199 IFVYHRRFESL
-210 RTNVLWTDEFELER
+210 RTNVMWEDELELEQ

-279 TPVDLLDFKTYSAM
+279 TPVDLLEFKTFSSM

-301 MQYGMSM
+301 LQYGMSM

-357 EGFGGESA
+357 QGFGGESGGT
-365 MAGVKAPGVVDM
+365 GVKAAGEVDM

-442 IPSLDA
+442 IPALDG

-458 GKRVRRGKN
+458 GKRVRRNKG
-467 IVEIIGIDPHSH
+467 IIEIIGIDPHSH

-489 DNKTDEFVFTGK
+489 DNTVDEFLFTGK
-501 SYVFEKIM
+501 SYILEKIM

-518 IMDETKRRQLVLEWC
+518 IMDEMKRRQLVIEWC
-533 LKKGIRDFRDFA
+533 LKKSIRDYKDFA
-545 RVVSEYYV
+545 RVVAEYYV

-562 YADLQV
+562 YEDMQV
-568 GGRRRRR
+568 GGKKRRRK
-575 RAVQRDLD
+575 VEDRDLD
-583 LSGVREEAEGVD
+583 LSRSDDDEVDVSDFPPKVR
-595 LTEFPTGVQQK
+595 QK
-606 FQKRMAQEEARR
+606 YQTR
-618 AKAEVS
+618 
-624 ITDAAEEARPALEA
+624 EA
-638 KETAQRAKAEAK
+638 KEQATRAKNDAKISQTDDPTKRAKLIAKEEVRREKAEAKLENDMIKDQAYYVPLKQLKPLAKQIDLGDVSSLNDVEGRRVLKSVRSELNKRAKAEAK
-650 LDRDLLKAQ
+650 IANLSDDKKSSAIGNEESRKEKAMVSLK
-659 ARYAPLRQLG
+659 
-669 PIAAQLGLADV
+669 
-680 SNLSVVREAGRLLK
+680 SNLA
-694 SCNRELVARAKSE
+694 NRV
-707 AKLVKLAGNP
+707 
-717 EKQAQTAAKE
+717 Q
-727 EARQAKA
+727 
-734 MTKLQGELAKRVGR
+734 R
-748 SANPSWWHRFK
+748 SANPRWWHK
-759 K
+759 WL

>member
-1 MGAAGDS
+1 MSASKETLDAGS
-8 IDTESDP
+8 TLIEEESQ
-15 LGMLSPTE
+15 E
-23 ETADESQLSWR
+23 VDESKLSWL
-34 EKRRLRKERKQQEQA
+34 ERRQLKKQRAAAQ
-49 RKVAEK
+49 KS
-55 AGVIHDLVMDDIE
+55 GVIHDLVMDDIE
-68 LGEDF
+68 IGEDF
-73 EELDTYPVS
+73 EELDTYPVR

-87 VRILFDKRDYSRFY
+87 VRVLFDKRDYSRFY
-101 YVVEPKASEQ
+101 YVVEPKASKQ
-111 EKQDLQTIQD
+111 ELEDLDTIKT
-121 VLQRALNIS
+121 VLQRALNIN
-130 RETLEEGQDEFLHQA
+130 RETLEETQEDFLKQA

-150 DAYRLPSRKSNR
+150 NSYRLPSRKSNR
-162 EKIHYYIE
+162 AKIHYYIE
-170 RDLVGYGRIDTM
+170 RDMIGYGKIETM
-182 MHDPN
+182 MRDPN

-199 VFVYHRRFESL
+199 IFVYHRRFESL
-210 RTNVLWTDEFELER
+210 RTNVMWEDELELEQ

-264 KGSTFTIRRFRDEPF
+264 RGSTFTIRRFRDEPF
-279 TPVDLLDFKTYSAM
+279 TPVDLLEFKTFSSM

-357 EGFGGESA
+357 QGFGGEGSSHGGKA
-365 MAGVKAPGVVDM
+365 AGEVDM

-394 GEIRGA
+394 GEIRGE

-442 IPSLDA
+442 IPALDG

-458 GKRVRRGKN
+458 GKRVRRNKA

-489 DNKTDEFVFTGK
+489 DNTIDEYVFTGK
-501 SYVFEKIM
+501 SYIFEKIM

-518 IMDETKRRQLVLEWC
+518 IMDETKRRQLVIEWC
-533 LKKGIRDFRDFA
+533 LKKGIRDYKDFA
-545 RVVSEYYV
+545 RVVAEYYV

-562 YADLQV
+562 YEDMQV
-568 GGRRRRR
+568 GGKKRRRKVEDRN
-575 RAVQRDLD
+575 LD
-583 LSGVREEAEGVD
+583 LSSEDDDLDVGDFPPNVRQKYQKREAKEQATRAKNDAKVSQTDDPTKRSKLISNEETRRDKVEIKLQNDLLKDQAYYVPLKQLTPLAKEIDLGDISSLNEVEGRRMLNGVRSE
-595 LTEFPTGVQQK
+595 LN
-606 FQKRMAQEEARR
+606 KRASAAVKIEKSSDDMKR
-618 AKAEVS
+618 AKAVENEV
-624 ITDAAEEARPALEA
+624 ARMS
-638 KETAQRAKAEAK
+638 KAIV
-650 LDRDLLKAQ
+650 
-659 ARYAPLRQLG
+659 G
-669 PIAAQLGLADV
+669 
-680 SNLSVVREAGRLLK
+680 LK
-694 SCNRELVARAKSE
+694 SSLANRV
-707 AKLVKLAGNP
+707 
-717 EKQAQTAAKE
+717 Q
-727 EARQAKA
+727 
-734 MTKLQGELAKRVGR
+734 R
-748 SANPSWWHRFK
+748 SANPRWWHK
-759 K
+759 WL

>member
-1 MGAAGDS
+1 MSASKETLDAGS
-8 IDTESDP
+8 SL
-15 LGMLSPTE
+15 LGE
-23 ETADESQLSWR
+23 EQQIDESKLSWLQ
-34 EKRRLRKERKQQEQA
+34 RRKLRKQRA
-49 RKVAEK
+49 AAEK
-55 AGVIHDLVMDDIE
+55 DGVIHDLVMDDIE
-68 LGEDF
+68 IGEDF
-73 EELDTYPVS
+73 EELDTYPVY

-87 VRILFDKRDYSRFY
+87 VRVLFDKRDYSRFY
-101 YVVEPKASEQ
+101 YVVEPKASKQEQ
-111 EKQDLQTIQD
+111 EDLDTIKT
-121 VLQRALNIS
+121 VLQRALNIN
-130 RETLEEGQDEFLHQA
+130 RETLEETQEDFLKQA

-150 DAYRLPSRKSNR
+150 DSYRLKSRKSNR
-162 EKIHYYIE
+162 AKIHYFIE
-170 RDLVGYGRIDTM
+170 RDLIGYGKIDTM
-182 MHDPN
+182 MRDPN

-199 VFVYHRRFESL
+199 IFVYHRRFESL
-210 RTNVLWTDEFELER
+210 RTNVMWEDELELEQ

-279 TPVDLLDFKTYSAM
+279 TPVDLLEFKTFSSM

-357 EGFGGESA
+357 QGFGGEGSA
-365 MAGVKAPGVVDM
+365 GGGKAAGEVDM

-442 IPSLDA
+442 IPALDG

-458 GKRVRRGKN
+458 GKRVRRNKG
-467 IVEIIGIDPHSH
+467 IIEIIGIDPHSH

-489 DNKTDEFVFTGK
+489 DNTVDEYIFTGK
-501 SYVFEKIM
+501 SYIFEKIM

-518 IMDETKRRQLVLEWC
+518 IMDETKRRQLVIEWC
-533 LKKGIRDFRDFA
+533 LKKGIRDYKDFA
-545 RVVSEYYV
+545 RVVAEYYV

-562 YADLQV
+562 YEDMQV
-568 GGRRRRR
+568 GGKKRRKKV
-575 RAVQRDLD
+575 ADRDMD
-583 LSGVREEAEGVD
+583 LSRDEEEVDVADFPPKVRQKYQTREAKEQATRAKND
-595 LTEFPTGVQQK
+595 ANISKTDDPT
-606 FQKRMAQEEARR
+606 KRSKLIANEEARR
-618 AKAEVS
+618 EKVETRLQNDLLKDQAYYVPLKQLTPLAKDIDLGDVSSLNDVEGRRMLKNVRAE
-624 ITDAAEEARPALEA
+624 LN
-638 KETAQRAKAEAK
+638 KRAKATMNIEKLTDEKRSKAVEAEES
-650 LDRDLLKAQ
+650 RVNKAM
-659 ARYAPLRQLG
+659 
-669 PIAAQLGLADV
+669 V
-680 SNLSVVREAGRLLK
+680 SLK
-694 SCNRELVARAKSE
+694 SSLANRV
-707 AKLVKLAGNP
+707 
-717 EKQAQTAAKE
+717 Q
-727 EARQAKA
+727 
-734 MTKLQGELAKRVGR
+734 R
-748 SANPSWWHRFK
+748 SANPRWWHK
-759 K
+759 WL

>member
-1 MGAAGDS
+1 MSASKETLDAGS
-8 IDTESDP
+8 TLIEEESQ
-15 LGMLSPTE
+15 E
-23 ETADESQLSWR
+23 VDESKLSWLER
-34 EKRRLRKERKQQEQA
+34 RRLKKQRAAAQ
-49 RKVAEK
+49 KS
-55 AGVIHDLVMDDIE
+55 GVIHDLVMDDIE
-68 LGEDF
+68 IGEDF
-73 EELDTYPVS
+73 EELDTYPVR

-87 VRILFDKRDYSRFY
+87 VRVLFDKRDYSRFY
-101 YVVEPKASEQ
+101 YVVEPKASKQ
-111 EKQDLQTIQD
+111 ELEDLETIKT
-121 VLQRALNIS
+121 VLQRALNIN
-130 RETLEEGQDEFLHQA
+130 RETLEETQEDFLKQA

-150 DAYRLPSRKSNR
+150 NSYRLPSRKSNR
-162 EKIHYYIE
+162 AKIHYYIE
-170 RDLVGYGRIDTM
+170 RDMIGYGKIETM
-182 MHDPN
+182 MRDPN

-199 VFVYHRRFESL
+199 IFVYHRRFESL
-210 RTNVLWTDEFELER
+210 RTNVMWEDELELEQ

-264 KGSTFTIRRFRDEPF
+264 RGSTFTIRRFRDEPF
-279 TPVDLLDFKTYSAM
+279 TPVDLLEFKTFSSM

-357 EGFGGESA
+357 QGFGGEGSSGGGKA
-365 MAGVKAPGVVDM
+365 AGEVDM

-394 GEIRGA
+394 GEIRGE

-442 IPSLDA
+442 IPALDG

-458 GKRVRRGKN
+458 GKRVRRNKA

-489 DNKTDEFVFTGK
+489 DNTIDEYVFTGK
-501 SYVFEKIM
+501 SYIFEKIM

-518 IMDETKRRQLVLEWC
+518 IMDETKRRQLVIEWC
-533 LKKGIRDFRDFA
+533 LKKGIRDYKDFA
-545 RVVSEYYV
+545 RVVAEYYV

-562 YADLQV
+562 YEDMQV
-568 GGRRRRR
+568 GGKKRRRK
-575 RAVQRDLD
+575 VEERDLD
-583 LSGVREEAEGVD
+583 LSSEDDDVDVGDFPPNVR
-595 LTEFPTGVQQK
+595 QK
-606 FQKRMAQEEARR
+606 YQKR
-618 AKAEVS
+618 
-624 ITDAAEEARPALEA
+624 EA
-638 KETAQRAKAEAK
+638 KEQATRAKNDAKVSQTDDPTKRSKLISNEETRRDKVEIKLQNDLLKDQAYYVPLKQLTPLAKEIDLGDISSLNEVEGRRMLNGVRSELNKRASAAVKIEKSSDDMQRAKAVE
-650 LDRDLLKAQ
+650 
-659 ARYAPLRQLG
+659 
-669 PIAAQLGLADV
+669 
-680 SNLSVVREAGRLLK
+680 N
-694 SCNRELVARAKSE
+694 
-707 AKLVKLAGNP
+707 
-717 EKQAQTAAKE
+717 E
-727 EARQAKA
+727 EARMSKA
-734 MTKLQGELAKRVGR
+734 MVGLKSSLANRVQR
-748 SANPSWWHRFK
+748 SANPRWWHK
-759 K
+759 WL

>member
-1 MGAAGDS
+1 MSAAKGTLDADS
-8 IDTESDP
+8 GL
-15 LGMLSPTE
+15 LGQE
-23 ETADESQLSWR
+23 EEPVDESKLSWLER
-34 EKRRLRKERKQQEQA
+34 RKLKKQRKALERKRRA
-49 RKVAEK
+49 AEK
-55 AGVIHDLVMDDIE
+55 EGVIHDLVMDDIE
-68 LGEDF
+68 IGEDF
-73 EELDTYPVS
+73 EELDTYPVR

-87 VRILFDKRDYSRFY
+87 VRVLFDKRDYSRFY
-101 YVVEPKASEQ
+101 YVVEPKASKQ
-111 EKQDLQTIQD
+111 ELDDLHTIKE
-121 VLQRALNIS
+121 VLQRALNID
-130 RETLEEGQDEFLHQA
+130 RDTMDESQEDFLKQA

-150 DAYRLPSRKSNR
+150 NSYRLKSRKSNR
-162 EKIHYYIE
+162 EKIHYFIE
-170 RDLVGYGRIDTM
+170 RDLIGYGRVDTM
-182 MHDPN
+182 MRDPN

-194 GPGVE
+194 GPNVE

-210 RTNVLWTDEFELER
+210 RTNVMWDDELELEQ

-279 TPVDLLDFKTYSAM
+279 TPVDLLEFKTFSSM
-293 QIAFFWLA
+293 QIAFFWMA

-357 EGFGGESA
+357 QGFGGE
-365 MAGVKAPGVVDM
+365 AGGTGQKAPGEVDM

-442 IPSLDA
+442 IPALDG

-458 GKRVRRGKN
+458 GKRVRRNKG
-467 IVEIIGIDPHSH
+467 IIEIIGIDPHSH

-489 DNKTDEFVFTGK
+489 DNTVDEYVFTGK
-501 SYVFEKIM
+501 SYILEKIM

-518 IMDETKRRQLVLEWC
+518 IMDEMKRRQLVIEWC
-533 LKKGIRDFRDFA
+533 LKKAIRDYKDFA
-545 RVVSEYYV
+545 RVVAEYYV

-562 YADLQV
+562 YADMQV
-568 GGRRRRR
+568 GGKKRRRKIEE
-575 RAVQRDLD
+575 RDMD
-583 LSGVREEAEGVD
+583 LSGSDDDEVDVSDFPPKVR
-595 LTEFPTGVQQK
+595 QK
-606 FQKRMAQEEARR
+606 YQKR
-618 AKAEVS
+618 
-624 ITDAAEEARPALEA
+624 EA
-638 KETAQRAKAEAK
+638 KEQAARSKSDAKISQTDDPTKRSKLIANEENRRDKVEARLQADLLKDQAYYVPLKQLTPLAKQIDLGDVSSLNEVEGRRMLKAVRGELNKRAKAEARMAK
-650 LDRDLLKAQ
+650 LSDDKKAAAVSSEEDRAAKA
-659 ARYAPLRQLG
+659 L
-669 PIAAQLGLADV
+669 V
-680 SNLSVVREAGRLLK
+680 SLK
-694 SCNRELVARAKSE
+694 SALANRV
-707 AKLVKLAGNP
+707 
-717 EKQAQTAAKE
+717 Q
-727 EARQAKA
+727 
-734 MTKLQGELAKRVGR
+734 R
-748 SANPSWWHRFK
+748 SANPRWWHK
-759 K
+759 WL

>member
-1 MGAAGDS
+1 MSASKETLDAGSSVLD
-8 IDTESDP
+8 
-15 LGMLSPTE
+15 E
-23 ETADESQLSWR
+23 EAQEIDESKLSWLER
-34 EKRRLRKERKQQEQA
+34 RRLKKQRAAAQ
-49 RKVAEK
+49 KS
-55 AGVIHDLVMDDIE
+55 GVIHDLVMDDIDI
-68 LGEDF
+68 GEDF
-73 EELDTYPVS
+73 EELDTYPVH

-87 VRILFDKRDYSRFY
+87 VRVLFDKRDYSRFY
-101 YVVEPKASEQ
+101 YVVEPKASKQ
-111 EKQDLQTIQD
+111 ELEDLETIKT
-121 VLQRALNIS
+121 VLQRALNIN
-130 RETLEEGQDEFLHQA
+130 RETLEETQEDFLKQA

-150 DAYRLPSRKSNR
+150 NSYRLPSRKSNR
-162 EKIHYYIE
+162 AKIHYYIE
-170 RDLVGYGRIDTM
+170 RDLIGYGKIETM
-182 MHDPN
+182 MRDPN

-199 VFVYHRRFESL
+199 IFVYHRRFESL
-210 RTNVLWTDEFELER
+210 RTNVMWEDELELEQ

-279 TPVDLLDFKTYSAM
+279 TPVDLLEFKTFSSM

-357 EGFGGESA
+357 QGFGGEGSA
-365 MAGVKAPGVVDM
+365 TGGKAAGEVDM

-442 IPSLDA
+442 IPALDG

-458 GKRVRRGKN
+458 GKRVRRNKA

-489 DNKTDEFVFTGK
+489 DNTIDEYVFTGK
-501 SYVFEKIM
+501 SYIFEKIM

-518 IMDETKRRQLVLEWC
+518 IMDETKRRQLVIEWC
-533 LKKGIRDFRDFA
+533 LKKGIRDYKDFA
-545 RVVSEYYV
+545 RVVAEYYV

-562 YADLQV
+562 YEDMQV
-568 GGRRRRR
+568 GGKKRRRK
-575 RAVQRDLD
+575 VEDRDLD
-583 LSGVREEAEGVD
+583 LSSDEDEVDVGDFPPKVRQKYQTRQAKEQATRAKNDAKVSQTDDPTKRSKLISNEEIRRDKVEIKLQNDLLKDQAYYVPLKQLTPLAKEIDLGDVSSLNEVEGRRMLNGVRSE
-595 LTEFPTGVQQK
+595 LN
-606 FQKRMAQEEARR
+606 KRASAA
-618 AKAEVS
+618 AKIEKAS
-624 ITDAAEEARPALEA
+624 DDM
-638 KETAQRAKAEAK
+638 QRAKAVENEES
-650 LDRDLLKAQ
+650 RMSKAMI
-659 ARYAPLRQLG
+659 G
-669 PIAAQLGLADV
+669 
-680 SNLSVVREAGRLLK
+680 LK
-694 SCNRELVARAKSE
+694 SSLANRV
-707 AKLVKLAGNP
+707 
-717 EKQAQTAAKE
+717 Q
-727 EARQAKA
+727 
-734 MTKLQGELAKRVGR
+734 R
-748 SANPSWWHRFK
+748 SANPRWWHK
-759 K
+759 WL

>member
-1 MGAAGDS
+1 MSAAKETMDGASALIGEEEEQ
-8 IDTESDP
+8 ID
-15 LGMLSPTE
+15 
-23 ETADESQLSWR
+23 ETKLSWR
-34 EKRRLRKERKQQEQA
+34 ERRRLNKQRKAEAKKRKA
-49 RKVAEK
+49 AEK
-55 AGVIHDLVMDDIE
+55 DGVIHDLVMDDIE
-68 LGEDF
+68 IGEDF
-73 EELDTYPVS
+73 EELDTYPVR

-87 VRILFDKRDYSRFY
+87 VRVLFDKRDYSRFY
-101 YVVEPKASEQ
+101 YVVEPKATKQ
-111 EKQDLQTIQD
+111 ENEDLQTIKD
-121 VLQRALNIS
+121 VLQRALNIE
-130 RETLEEGQDEFLHQA
+130 RDTLDESQEDFLKQA

-150 DAYRLPSRKSNR
+150 DSYRLKSRKSNR
-162 EKIHYYIE
+162 QKIHYYIE
-170 RDLVGYGRIDTM
+170 RDLIGYGKIDTM
-182 MHDPN
+182 MKDPN

-199 VFVYHRRFESL
+199 IFVYHRRFESL
-210 RTNVLWTDEFELER
+210 RTNVMWEDELELEQ

-279 TPVDLLDFKTYSAM
+279 TPVDLLEFKTFSSM

-357 EGFGGESA
+357 QGFGGESA
-365 MAGVKAPGVVDM
+365 GSGTKAPGEVDM

-442 IPSLDA
+442 IPALDG

-458 GKRVRRGKN
+458 GKRVRRNKG
-467 IVEIIGIDPHSH
+467 IIEIIGIDPHSH

-489 DNKTDEFVFTGK
+489 DNTVDEYIFTGK
-501 SYVFEKIM
+501 SYIFEKIM

-518 IMDETKRRQLVLEWC
+518 IMDETKRRQLVIEWC
-533 LKKGIRDFRDFA
+533 LKKGIRDYKDFA
-545 RVVSEYYV
+545 RVVAEYYV
-553 HPEDVMRQV
+553 HPEDVMRRV
-562 YADLQV
+562 YEDMQV
-568 GGRRRRR
+568 GGKKRRRK
-575 RAVQRDLD
+575 VEDRDLD
-583 LSGVREEAEGVD
+583 LSRSDDSEVDVSDFPPKVR
-595 LTEFPTGVQQK
+595 QK
-606 FQKRMAQEEARR
+606 YQTR
-618 AKAEVS
+618 
-624 ITDAAEEARPALEA
+624 EA
-638 KETAQRAKAEAK
+638 KEQASRAKNDAK
-650 LDRDLLKAQ
+650 ISQTDDPTKRANLIAKEEQRRTKVETKLQNDLLKDQ
-659 ARYAPLRQLG
+659 AYYVPLKQLK
-669 PIAAQLGLADV
+669 PLAKQISLGDV
-680 SNLSVVREAGRLLK
+680 SSLNEVEGRRMLKDVRSEMNKKSKAETKISKLDASDKKEKAISSEEERASKALNSLK
-694 SCNRELVARAKSE
+694 
-707 AKLVKLAGNP
+707 AKLAN
-717 EKQAQTAAKE
+717 
-727 EARQAKA
+727 
-734 MTKLQGELAKRVGR
+734 RVQR
-748 SANPSWWHRFK
+748 SANPRWWHSWL
-759 K
+759 

>member
-1 MGAAGDS
+1 MSASKETLDADS
-8 IDTESDP
+8 SLID
-15 LGMLSPTE
+15 E
-23 ETADESQLSWR
+23 EPQEIDESKLSWLER
-34 EKRRLRKERKQQEQA
+34 RRLKKQRAAAQ
-49 RKVAEK
+49 KS
-55 AGVIHDLVMDDIE
+55 GVIHDLVMDDIDI
-68 LGEDF
+68 GEDF
-73 EELDTYPVS
+73 EELDTYPVR

-87 VRILFDKRDYSRFY
+87 VRVLFDKRDYSRFY
-101 YVVEPKASEQ
+101 YVVEPKATKQ
-111 EKQDLQTIQD
+111 ELDDLDTIKT
-121 VLQRALNIS
+121 VLQRALNIN
-130 RETLEEGQDEFLHQA
+130 RETLDETQEDFLKQA

-150 DAYRLPSRKSNR
+150 NSYRLPSRKSNR
-162 EKIHYYIE
+162 AKIHYYIE
-170 RDLVGYGRIDTM
+170 RDLIGYGKIETM
-182 MHDPN
+182 MRDPN

-199 VFVYHRRFESL
+199 IFVYHRRFESL
-210 RTNVLWTDEFELER
+210 RTNVMWEDELELEQ

-279 TPVDLLDFKTYSAM
+279 TPVDLLEFKTFSSM

-357 EGFGGESA
+357 QGFGGEGSA
-365 MAGVKAPGVVDM
+365 SGGKAAGEVDM

-442 IPSLDA
+442 IPALDG

-458 GKRVRRGKN
+458 GKRVRRNKA

-489 DNKTDEFVFTGK
+489 DNTIDEYVFTGK
-501 SYVFEKIM
+501 SYIFEKIM

-518 IMDETKRRQLVLEWC
+518 IMDETKRRQLVIEWC
-533 LKKGIRDFRDFA
+533 LKKGIRDYKDFA
-545 RVVSEYYV
+545 RVVAEYYV

-562 YADLQV
+562 YEDMQV
-568 GGRRRRR
+568 GGKKRRRK
-575 RAVQRDLD
+575 VEDRDLD
-583 LSGVREEAEGVD
+583 LSSDEDEVDVGDFPPKVRQKYQTRQAKEQATRAKNDAKVSQTDDPTKRSKLISNEEIRRDNVEIKLQNDLLKDQAYYVPLKQLTPLAKEIDLGDVSSLNEVEGRRMLNGVRSE
-595 LTEFPTGVQQK
+595 LN
-606 FQKRMAQEEARR
+606 KRASAA
-618 AKAEVS
+618 AKIEKAS
-624 ITDAAEEARPALEA
+624 DDM
-638 KETAQRAKAEAK
+638 QRAKAVENEES
-650 LDRDLLKAQ
+650 RMSKAMI
-659 ARYAPLRQLG
+659 G
-669 PIAAQLGLADV
+669 
-680 SNLSVVREAGRLLK
+680 LK
-694 SCNRELVARAKSE
+694 SSLANRV
-707 AKLVKLAGNP
+707 
-717 EKQAQTAAKE
+717 Q
-727 EARQAKA
+727 
-734 MTKLQGELAKRVGR
+734 R
-748 SANPSWWHRFK
+748 SANPRWWHK
-759 K
+759 WL

>member
-1 MGAAGDS
+1 MSASKETLDAGS
-8 IDTESDP
+8 TLIEEESQ
-15 LGMLSPTE
+15 E
-23 ETADESQLSWR
+23 VDESKLSWLER
-34 EKRRLRKERKQQEQA
+34 RRLKKQRAAAQ
-49 RKVAEK
+49 KS
-55 AGVIHDLVMDDIE
+55 GVIHDLVMDDIE
-68 LGEDF
+68 IGEDF
-73 EELDTYPVS
+73 EELDTYPVR

-87 VRILFDKRDYSRFY
+87 VRVLFDKRDYSRFY
-101 YVVEPKASEQ
+101 YVVEPKASKQ
-111 EKQDLQTIQD
+111 ELEDLDTIKT
-121 VLQRALNIS
+121 VLQRALNIN
-130 RETLEEGQDEFLHQA
+130 RETLDETQEDFLKQA

-150 DAYRLPSRKSNR
+150 NSYRLPSRKSNR
-162 EKIHYYIE
+162 AKIHYYIE
-170 RDLVGYGRIDTM
+170 RDMIGYGKIETM
-182 MHDPN
+182 MRDPN

-199 VFVYHRRFESL
+199 IFVYHRRFESL
-210 RTNVLWTDEFELER
+210 RTNVMWEDELELEQ

-264 KGSTFTIRRFRDEPF
+264 RGSTFTIRRFRDEPF
-279 TPVDLLDFKTYSAM
+279 TPVDLLEFKTFSSM

-357 EGFGGESA
+357 QGFGGEGSSGGGKA
-365 MAGVKAPGVVDM
+365 AGEVDM

-394 GEIRGA
+394 GEIRGE

-442 IPSLDA
+442 IPALDG

-458 GKRVRRGKN
+458 GKRVRRNKA

-489 DNKTDEFVFTGK
+489 DNTIDEYVFTGK
-501 SYVFEKIM
+501 SYIFEKIM

-518 IMDETKRRQLVLEWC
+518 IMDETKRRQLVIEWC
-533 LKKGIRDFRDFA
+533 LKKGIRDYKDFA
-545 RVVSEYYV
+545 RVVAEYYV

-562 YADLQV
+562 YEDMQV
-568 GGRRRRR
+568 GGKKRRRK
-575 RAVQRDLD
+575 VEERDLD
-583 LSGVREEAEGVD
+583 LSSEDDDVDVGDFPPNVR
-595 LTEFPTGVQQK
+595 QK
-606 FQKRMAQEEARR
+606 YQKR
-618 AKAEVS
+618 
-624 ITDAAEEARPALEA
+624 EA
-638 KETAQRAKAEAK
+638 KEQATRAKNDAKVSQTDDPTKRSKLISNEETRRDKVEIKLQNDLLKDQAYYVPLKQLTPLAKEIDLGDISSLNEVEGRRMLNGVRSELNKRASAAVKIEKSSDDMQRAKAVE
-650 LDRDLLKAQ
+650 
-659 ARYAPLRQLG
+659 
-669 PIAAQLGLADV
+669 
-680 SNLSVVREAGRLLK
+680 N
-694 SCNRELVARAKSE
+694 
-707 AKLVKLAGNP
+707 
-717 EKQAQTAAKE
+717 E
-727 EARQAKA
+727 EARMSKA
-734 MTKLQGELAKRVGR
+734 MVGLKSSLANRVQR
-748 SANPSWWHRFK
+748 SANPRWWHK
-759 K
+759 WL

>member
-1 MGAAGDS
+1 MSASKETLDADS
-8 IDTESDP
+8 SLID
-15 LGMLSPTE
+15 E
-23 ETADESQLSWR
+23 EPQEIDESKLSWLER
-34 EKRRLRKERKQQEQA
+34 RRLKKQRAAAQ
-49 RKVAEK
+49 KS
-55 AGVIHDLVMDDIE
+55 GVIHDLVMDDIDI
-68 LGEDF
+68 GEDF
-73 EELDTYPVS
+73 EELDTYPVR

-87 VRILFDKRDYSRFY
+87 VRVLFDKRDYSRFY
-101 YVVEPKASEQ
+101 YVVEPKATKQ
-111 EKQDLQTIQD
+111 ELDDLDTIKT
-121 VLQRALNIS
+121 VLQRALNIN
-130 RETLEEGQDEFLHQA
+130 RETLDETQEDFLKQA

-150 DAYRLPSRKSNR
+150 NSYRLPSRKSNR
-162 EKIHYYIE
+162 AKIHYYIE
-170 RDLVGYGRIDTM
+170 RDLIGYGKIETM
-182 MHDPN
+182 MRDPN

-199 VFVYHRRFESL
+199 IFVYHRRFESL
-210 RTNVLWTDEFELER
+210 RTNVMWEDELELEQ

-279 TPVDLLDFKTYSAM
+279 TPVDLLEFKTFSSM

-357 EGFGGESA
+357 QGFGGEGSSGGGKSA
-365 MAGVKAPGVVDM
+365 GEVDM

-442 IPSLDA
+442 IPALDG

-458 GKRVRRGKN
+458 GKRVRRNKG
-467 IVEIIGIDPHSH
+467 IIEIIGIDPHSH

-489 DNKTDEFVFTGK
+489 DNTVDEFIFTGK
-501 SYVFEKIM
+501 SYIFEKIM

-518 IMDETKRRQLVLEWC
+518 IMDETKRRQLVIEWC
-533 LKKGIRDFRDFA
+533 LKKGIRDYKDFA
-545 RVVSEYYV
+545 RVVAEYYV

-562 YADLQV
+562 YEDMQV
-568 GGRRRRR
+568 GGKKRRRK
-575 RAVQRDLD
+575 VEDRDLD
-583 LSGVREEAEGVD
+583 LSKSDDSEVDVSDFPPKVRQKYQTREAKEQAARAKNDAKISQTDDPTKRANLIAKEE
-595 LTEFPTGVQQK
+595 Q
-606 FQKRMAQEEARR
+606 RR
-618 AKAEVS
+618 AKAE
-624 ITDAAEEARPALEA
+624 T
-638 KETAQRAKAEAK
+638 K
-650 LDRDLLKAQ
+650 LQNDLLKDQ
-659 ARYAPLRQLG
+659 AYYVPLKQLKPLAKQIG
-669 PIAAQLGLADV
+669 LGDISSLNEVEGRRMLKDV
-680 SNLSVVREAGRLLK
+680 RSEMNKKSKAETKISKLEASDKKQKAVSSEEERASKALNSLK
-694 SCNRELVARAKSE
+694 
-707 AKLVKLAGNP
+707 AKLAN
-717 EKQAQTAAKE
+717 
-727 EARQAKA
+727 
-734 MTKLQGELAKRVGR
+734 RVQR
-748 SANPSWWHRFK
+748 SANPRWWHSWL
-759 K
+759 

>member
-1 MGAAGDS
+1 MSASKETLDAGS
-8 IDTESDP
+8 TLIEEESQ
-15 LGMLSPTE
+15 E
-23 ETADESQLSWR
+23 VDESKLSWL
-34 EKRRLRKERKQQEQA
+34 ERRQLKKQRAAAQ
-49 RKVAEK
+49 KS
-55 AGVIHDLVMDDIE
+55 GVIHDLVMDDIE
-68 LGEDF
+68 IGEDF
-73 EELDTYPVS
+73 EELDTYPVR

-87 VRILFDKRDYSRFY
+87 VRVLFDKRDYSRFY
-101 YVVEPKASEQ
+101 YVVEPKASKQ
-111 EKQDLQTIQD
+111 ELEDLDTIKT
-121 VLQRALNIS
+121 VLQRALNIN
-130 RETLEEGQDEFLHQA
+130 RETLEETQEDFLKQA

-150 DAYRLPSRKSNR
+150 NSYRLPSRKSNR
-162 EKIHYYIE
+162 AKIHYYIE
-170 RDLVGYGRIDTM
+170 RDMIGYGKIETM
-182 MHDPN
+182 MRDPN

-199 VFVYHRRFESL
+199 IFVYHRRFESL
-210 RTNVLWTDEFELER
+210 RTNVMWEDELELEQ

-264 KGSTFTIRRFRDEPF
+264 RGSTFTIRRFRDEPF
-279 TPVDLLDFKTYSAM
+279 TPVDLLEFKTFSSM

-357 EGFGGESA
+357 QGFGGEGSSGGGKA
-365 MAGVKAPGVVDM
+365 AGEVDM

-394 GEIRGA
+394 GEIRGE

-442 IPSLDA
+442 IPALDG

-458 GKRVRRGKN
+458 GKRVRRNKA

-489 DNKTDEFVFTGK
+489 DNTIDEYVFTGK
-501 SYVFEKIM
+501 SYIFEKIM

-518 IMDETKRRQLVLEWC
+518 IMDETKRRQLVIEWC
-533 LKKGIRDFRDFA
+533 LKKGIRDYKDFA
-545 RVVSEYYV
+545 RVVAEYYV

-562 YADLQV
+562 YEDMQV
-568 GGRRRRR
+568 GGKKRRRK
-575 RAVQRDLD
+575 VEERDLD
-583 LSGVREEAEGVD
+583 LSSEDDDVDVGDFPPNVR
-595 LTEFPTGVQQK
+595 QK
-606 FQKRMAQEEARR
+606 YQKR
-618 AKAEVS
+618 
-624 ITDAAEEARPALEA
+624 EA
-638 KETAQRAKAEAK
+638 KEQATRAKNDAKVSQTDDPTKRSKLISNEETRRDKVEIKLQNDLLKDQAYYVPLKQLTPLAKEIDLGDISSLNEVEGRRMLNGVRSELNKRASAAVKIEKSSDDVQRAKAVE
-650 LDRDLLKAQ
+650 
-659 ARYAPLRQLG
+659 
-669 PIAAQLGLADV
+669 
-680 SNLSVVREAGRLLK
+680 N
-694 SCNRELVARAKSE
+694 
-707 AKLVKLAGNP
+707 
-717 EKQAQTAAKE
+717 E
-727 EARQAKA
+727 EARMSKA
-734 MTKLQGELAKRVGR
+734 IVGLKSSLANRVQR
-748 SANPSWWHRFK
+748 SANPRWWHK
-759 K
+759 WL

>member
-1 MGAAGDS
+1 MSASKETLDAGS
-8 IDTESDP
+8 TLIE
-15 LGMLSPTE
+15 E
-23 ETADESQLSWR
+23 ETQEVDESKLSWLER
-34 EKRRLRKERKQQEQA
+34 RRLKKQRAAAQ
-49 RKVAEK
+49 KS
-55 AGVIHDLVMDDIE
+55 GVIHDLVMDDIE
-68 LGEDF
+68 IGEDF
-73 EELDTYPVS
+73 EELDTYPVR

-87 VRILFDKRDYSRFY
+87 VRVLFDKRDYSRFY
-101 YVVEPKASEQ
+101 YVVEPKASKQ
-111 EKQDLQTIQD
+111 ELDDLETIKT
-121 VLQRALNIS
+121 VLQRALNIN
-130 RETLEEGQDEFLHQA
+130 RETLDETQEDFLKQA

-150 DAYRLPSRKSNR
+150 NSYRLPSRKSNR
-162 EKIHYYIE
+162 AKIHYYIE
-170 RDLVGYGRIDTM
+170 RDLIGYGKIETM
-182 MHDPN
+182 MRDPN

-199 VFVYHRRFESL
+199 IFVYHRRFESL
-210 RTNVLWTDEFELER
+210 RTNVMWEDELELEQ

-279 TPVDLLDFKTYSAM
+279 TPVDLLEFKTFSSM

-357 EGFGGESA
+357 QGFGGEGSA
-365 MAGVKAPGVVDM
+365 GGGKAAGEVDM

-394 GEIRGA
+394 GEIRGE

-442 IPSLDA
+442 IPALDG

-458 GKRVRRGKN
+458 GKRVRRNKA

-489 DNKTDEFVFTGK
+489 DNTIDEYVFTGK
-501 SYVFEKIM
+501 SYIFEKIM

-518 IMDETKRRQLVLEWC
+518 IMDETKRRQLVIEWC
-533 LKKGIRDFRDFA
+533 LKKGIRDYKDFA
-545 RVVSEYYV
+545 RVVAEYYV

-562 YADLQV
+562 YEDMQV
-568 GGRRRRR
+568 GGKKRRRK
-575 RAVQRDLD
+575 VEDRDLD
-583 LSGVREEAEGVD
+583 LSSEDDDVDVGDFPPNVRQKYQKREAKEQATRAKNDAKVSQTDDPTKRSKLISNEEMRRDKVEIKLQNDLLKDQAYYVPLKQLTPLAKEIDLGDISSLNEVEGRRMLNGVRSE
-595 LTEFPTGVQQK
+595 LN
-606 FQKRMAQEEARR
+606 KRASAAVKIEKSSDEMQRVKAVENEEARMS
-618 AKAEVS
+618 KAMV
-624 ITDAAEEARPALEA
+624 
-638 KETAQRAKAEAK
+638 
-650 LDRDLLKAQ
+650 
-659 ARYAPLRQLG
+659 G
-669 PIAAQLGLADV
+669 
-680 SNLSVVREAGRLLK
+680 LK
-694 SCNRELVARAKSE
+694 SSLANRV
-707 AKLVKLAGNP
+707 
-717 EKQAQTAAKE
+717 Q
-727 EARQAKA
+727 
-734 MTKLQGELAKRVGR
+734 R
-748 SANPSWWHRFK
+748 SANPRWWHK
-759 K
+759 WL

>member
-1 MGAAGDS
+1 MSAAKETMENAS
-8 IDTESDP
+8 SL
-15 LGMLSPTE
+15 LGEQE
-23 ETADESQLSWR
+23 EQIDESKLSWLQR
-34 EKRRLRKERKQQEQA
+34 RKLNKQRKAEAKKRKA
-49 RKVAEK
+49 AEK
-55 AGVIHDLVMDDIE
+55 EGVIHDLVMDDIE
-68 LGEDF
+68 IGEDF
-73 EELDTYPVS
+73 EELDTYPVY
-82 PPFSY
+82 PPYSY
-87 VRILFDKRDYSRFY
+87 VRVLFDKRDYSRFY
-101 YVVEPKASEQ
+101 YVVEPKASKQ
-111 EKQDLQTIQD
+111 EKEDLDTIKL
-121 VLQRALNIS
+121 VLQRALNIN
-130 RETLEEGQDEFLHQA
+130 RETLDESQEDFLKQA

-150 DAYRLPSRKSNR
+150 DSYRLKSRKSNR

-170 RDLVGYGRIDTM
+170 RDLIGYGKIDTM
-182 MHDPN
+182 MKDPN

-199 VFVYHRRFESL
+199 IFVYHRRFESL
-210 RTNVLWTDEFELER
+210 RTNVMWENELVLEQ

-237 SIAEPLLDATLMD
+237 SIAAPLLDATLMD

-279 TPVDLLDFKTYSAM
+279 TPVDLLEFKTFSAM

-357 EGFGGESA
+357 QGFGGESSGSGEKA
-365 MAGVKAPGVVDM
+365 AGEVDM

-442 IPSLDA
+442 IPALDG

-458 GKRVRRGKN
+458 GKRVRRNKA

-489 DNKTDEFVFTGK
+489 DNKIDEYVFTGK
-501 SYVFEKIM
+501 SYIFEKIM

-518 IMDETKRRQLVLEWC
+518 IMDETKRRQLVIEWC
-533 LKKGIRDFRDFA
+533 LKKGIRDYKDFA
-545 RVVSEYYV
+545 KVVAEYYV
-553 HPEDVMRQV
+553 HPEDVMRKV
-562 YADLQV
+562 YEDMQV
-568 GGRRRRR
+568 GGKKRRRK
-575 RAVQRDLD
+575 VEERDMD
-583 LSGVREEAEGVD
+583 LSRDDEEVD
-595 LTEFPTGVQQK
+595 VGDFPPKIRQK
-606 FQKRMAQEEARR
+606 YQTR
-618 AKAEVS
+618 
-624 ITDAAEEARPALEA
+624 EA
-638 KETAQRAKAEAK
+638 KEQATRAKNDAK
-650 LDRDLLKAQ
+650 ISQTDDPTKRSKLIANEESRREKIELRLQNDLLKDQ
-659 ARYAPLRQLG
+659 AYYAPLKQLVPLTKEVDIG
-669 PIAAQLGLADV
+669 DV
-680 SNLSVVREAGRLLK
+680 SSLNEVEGLRILKRVLSEINARTKAAMNIEKSDEGQRSAAVEAEETRQSK
-694 SCNRELVARAKSE
+694 ALVALKTN
-707 AKLVKLAGNP
+707 LAN
-717 EKQAQTAAKE
+717 
-727 EARQAKA
+727 
-734 MTKLQGELAKRVGR
+734 RVQR
-748 SANPSWWHRFK
+748 SANPRWWHK
-759 K
+759 WL

>member
-1 MGAAGDS
+1 MSASKETLDAGS
-8 IDTESDP
+8 TLIEEESQ
-15 LGMLSPTE
+15 E
-23 ETADESQLSWR
+23 VDESKLSWL
-34 EKRRLRKERKQQEQA
+34 ERRQLKKQRAAAQ
-49 RKVAEK
+49 KS
-55 AGVIHDLVMDDIE
+55 GVIHDLVMDDIE
-68 LGEDF
+68 IGEDF
-73 EELDTYPVS
+73 EELDTYPVR

-87 VRILFDKRDYSRFY
+87 VRVLFDKRDYSRFY
-101 YVVEPKASEQ
+101 YVVEPKASKQ
-111 EKQDLQTIQD
+111 ELEDLETIKT
-121 VLQRALNIS
+121 VLQRALNIN
-130 RETLEEGQDEFLHQA
+130 RETLEETQEDFLKQA

-150 DAYRLPSRKSNR
+150 NSYRLPSRKSNR
-162 EKIHYYIE
+162 AKIHYYIE
-170 RDLVGYGRIDTM
+170 RDMIGYGKIETM
-182 MHDPN
+182 MRDPN

-199 VFVYHRRFESL
+199 IFVYHRRFESL
-210 RTNVLWTDEFELER
+210 RTNVMWEDELELEQ

-264 KGSTFTIRRFRDEPF
+264 RGSTFTIRRFRDEPF
-279 TPVDLLDFKTYSAM
+279 TPVDLLEFKTFSSM

-357 EGFGGESA
+357 QGFGGEGSSGGGKA
-365 MAGVKAPGVVDM
+365 AGEVDM

-394 GEIRGA
+394 GEIRGE

-442 IPSLDA
+442 IPALDG

-458 GKRVRRGKN
+458 GKRVRRNKA

-489 DNKTDEFVFTGK
+489 DNTIDEYVFTGK
-501 SYVFEKIM
+501 SYIFEKIM

-518 IMDETKRRQLVLEWC
+518 IMDETKRRQLVIEWC
-533 LKKGIRDFRDFA
+533 LKKGIRDYKDFA
-545 RVVSEYYV
+545 RVVAEYYV

-562 YADLQV
+562 YEDMQV
-568 GGRRRRR
+568 GGKKRRRKVEERN
-575 RAVQRDLD
+575 LD
-583 LSGVREEAEGVD
+583 LSSENDDVDVGDFPPNVR
-595 LTEFPTGVQQK
+595 QK
-606 FQKRMAQEEARR
+606 YQKR
-618 AKAEVS
+618 
-624 ITDAAEEARPALEA
+624 EA
-638 KETAQRAKAEAK
+638 KEQATRAKNDAKVSQTDDPTKRSKLISNEETRRDKVEIKLQNDLLKDQAYYVPLKQLTPLAKEIDLGDISALNEVEGRRMLNGVRSELNKRASAAVKIEKSSDDMQRAKAVE
-650 LDRDLLKAQ
+650 
-659 ARYAPLRQLG
+659 
-669 PIAAQLGLADV
+669 
-680 SNLSVVREAGRLLK
+680 N
-694 SCNRELVARAKSE
+694 
-707 AKLVKLAGNP
+707 
-717 EKQAQTAAKE
+717 E
-727 EARQAKA
+727 EARMSKA
-734 MTKLQGELAKRVGR
+734 MVGLKSSLANRVQR
-748 SANPSWWHRFK
+748 SANPRWWHK
-759 K
+759 WL

>member
-1 MGAAGDS
+1 MSAAKETMENAS
-8 IDTESDP
+8 SL
-15 LGMLSPTE
+15 LGEQE
-23 ETADESQLSWR
+23 EEIDESKLSWLQ
-34 EKRRLRKERKQQEQA
+34 RRKLNKQRKAEA
-49 RKVAEK
+49 RKRKAAEK
-55 AGVIHDLVMDDIE
+55 EGVIHDLVMDDIE
-68 LGEDF
+68 IGEDF
-73 EELDTYPVS
+73 EELDTYPVH
-82 PPFSY
+82 PPYSY
-87 VRILFDKRDYSRFY
+87 VRVLFDKRDYSRFY
-101 YVVEPKASEQ
+101 YVVEPKASKQ
-111 EKQDLQTIQD
+111 EKEDLDTIKL
-121 VLQRALNIS
+121 VLQRALNIN
-130 RETLEEGQDEFLHQA
+130 RETLDETQEDFLKQA

-150 DAYRLPSRKSNR
+150 DSYRLKSRKSNR

-170 RDLVGYGRIDTM
+170 RDLIGYGKIDTM
-182 MHDPN
+182 MKDPN

-199 VFVYHRRFESL
+199 IFVYHRRFESL
-210 RTNVLWTDEFELER
+210 RTNVMWEDEHELEQ

-279 TPVDLLDFKTYSAM
+279 TPVDLLEFKTFSSM

-357 EGFGGESA
+357 QGFGGESGGSGEKS
-365 MAGVKAPGVVDM
+365 AGEVDM

-442 IPSLDA
+442 IPALDG

-458 GKRVRRGKN
+458 GKRVRRNKA

-489 DNKTDEFVFTGK
+489 DNTIDEYVFTGK
-501 SYVFEKIM
+501 SYIFEKIM
-509 MKANLNRVE
+509 VKANLSRIE
-518 IMDETKRRQLVLEWC
+518 IMDETKRRQLVIEWC
-533 LKKGIRDFRDFA
+533 LKKGIRDHKDFA
-545 RVVSEYYV
+545 RVVAEYYV
-553 HPEDVMRQV
+553 HPEDIMRKV
-562 YADLQV
+562 YADMQV
-568 GGRRRRR
+568 GGKKRRRKVEEREM
-575 RAVQRDLD
+575 D
-583 LSGVREEAEGVD
+583 LSRDDEEVD
-595 LTEFPTGVQQK
+595 VGDFPPKTRQNYQT
-606 FQKRMAQEEARR
+606 R
-618 AKAEVS
+618 
-624 ITDAAEEARPALEA
+624 EA
-638 KETAQRAKAEAK
+638 KEQATRAKNDAKISQTDDPTKRAK
-650 LDRDLLKAQ
+650 LIANEESRRENIELRLQNDLLKDQ
-659 ARYAPLRQLG
+659 AYYVPLKQLVPLTKEVDIG
-669 PIAAQLGLADV
+669 DV
-680 SNLSVVREAGRLLK
+680 SSLNEVEGRRVLKGVLSEINARSKAAMTIEKSDEGQRSAAVEAEETRQSK
-694 SCNRELVARAKSE
+694 ALVALKTN
-707 AKLVKLAGNP
+707 LAN
-717 EKQAQTAAKE
+717 
-727 EARQAKA
+727 
-734 MTKLQGELAKRVGR
+734 RVQR
-748 SANPSWWHRFK
+748 SANPRWWHK
-759 K
+759 WL